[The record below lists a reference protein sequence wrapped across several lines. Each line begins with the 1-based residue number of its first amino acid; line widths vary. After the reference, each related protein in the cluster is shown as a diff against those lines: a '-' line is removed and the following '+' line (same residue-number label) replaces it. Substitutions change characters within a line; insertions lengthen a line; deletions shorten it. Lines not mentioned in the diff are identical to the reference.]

1 MLTMLSTFLSF
12 LMGGLPKLLDFFQD
26 RADKS
31 HELKLAAMQT
41 ERELALA
48 QAGFIAQQKVEEIKL
63 DEIKTQTASDEKQ
76 ALIGAQ
82 QAEMQAIY
90 AHDIAIGQGASQ
102 WMVNYRTGVR
112 PTITYGFFLLLCVL
126 DGVLAYKGL
135 TSAGITFKELA
146 DQLWDD
152 ETQALFAAIISFHF
166 GGRAFGK

>member
-1 MLTMLSTFLSF
+1 MLTLLSTFLSF

-31 HELKLAAMQT
+31 HELKLASMQT

-48 QAGFIAQQKVEEIKL
+48 AAGFAAQQKIEEIKL
-63 DEIKTQTASDEKQ
+63 DEIKTQTASDDRQ

-82 QAEMQAIY
+82 QAEMNAIY
-90 AHDIAIGQGASQ
+90 AHDMSLNEGTSRWVKDVRAL
-102 WMVNYRTGVR
+102 VR
-112 PTITYGFFLLLCVL
+112 PVITYGFFLLLCVL
-126 DGVLAYKGL
+126 DAVLAYKG
-135 TSAGITFKELA
+135 ITGGATFQEMS